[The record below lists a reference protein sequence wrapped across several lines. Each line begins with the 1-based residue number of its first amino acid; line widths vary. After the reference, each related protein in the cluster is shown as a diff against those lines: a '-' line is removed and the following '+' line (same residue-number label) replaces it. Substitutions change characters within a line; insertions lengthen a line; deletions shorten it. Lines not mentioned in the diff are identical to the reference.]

1 MEALRAIDKE
11 DQIVSPVVLEQG
23 TEGTV
28 STYAGG
34 TKQVFSENR
43 ANSAERIP
51 PSREGLSAIF
61 PRNQAQ
67 TTDWHHQQE

>member
-34 TKQVFSENR
+34 TKQVFSEN
-43 ANSAERIP
+43 
-51 PSREGLSAIF
+51 
-61 PRNQAQ
+61 
-67 TTDWHHQQE
+67 

>member
-1 MEALRAIDKE
+1 MEALRAIDEK
-11 DQIVSPVVLEQG
+11 DQIVSSLVLDQR

-43 ANSAERIP
+43 ARFEAYLMCIILAGRIAT
-51 PSREGLSAIF
+51 LSCLV
-61 PRNQAQ
+61 
-67 TTDWHHQQE
+67 